1 MKSVVPEKLETVKF
15 MKKLEQFYIYTYI
28 CSLKNLIR
36 KDVTEWMIL
45 DDVIYGKIARNK
57 LDI

>member
-15 MKKLEQFYIYTYI
+15 MKKLEQFYNYTYI

-45 DDVIYGKIARNK
+45 DDVIMGK
-57 LDI
+57 